1 MKEIDKYIPFRR
13 MLRESL
19 KDPEFK
25 KAYDALG
32 PEYRLISAL
41 IRKRL
46 DKGWT
51 QSQLAKK
58 VGTKQP
64 VISRL
69 EGGNYNPTIKFL
81 TRVTDA
87 LDAKLKVT
95 IT

>member
-1 MKEIDKYIPFRR
+1 MKKSEYIPFRTF
-13 MLRESL
+13 LKESL

-32 PEYRLISAL
+32 PEYRLISKL

-87 LDAKLKVT
+87 LDAKLNVT